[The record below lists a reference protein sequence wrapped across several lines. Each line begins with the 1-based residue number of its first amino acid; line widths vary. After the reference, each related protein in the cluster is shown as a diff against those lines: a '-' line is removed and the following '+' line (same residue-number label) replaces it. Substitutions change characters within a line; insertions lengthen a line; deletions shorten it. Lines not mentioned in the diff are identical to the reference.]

1 MSLRAANK
9 GYSSSSSGA
18 GHYEVMMESKRQT
31 LIQRGLVTRT
41 DDVRTRSLQSSAQ
54 IPLRN
59 PTNGSG
65 IRSITRFQAPGAVQM
80 KISACVLEQAQRI
93 FLPSSL
99 ASILAMPSG
108 PREWSGPARVVH
120 NSPRAGLFLSS
131 AEIRLTSA
139 TRQVSGRSL

>member
-1 MSLRAANK
+1 MSWNELTRRQQK
-9 GYSSSSSGA
+9 RYSSSSSGA

-54 IPLRN
+54 ITIRN

-65 IRSITRFQAPGAVQM
+65 IISITRFQAQGDVQM

-93 FLPSSL
+93 FLPR
-99 ASILAMPSG
+99 IVPSFDFG
-108 PREWSGPARVVH
+108 HA
-120 NSPRAGLFLSS
+120 
-131 AEIRLTSA
+131 
-139 TRQVSGRSL
+139 